1 MFETNFAPVSVT
13 EVTTARSTSLGASR
27 WLQGMIALTI
37 CAALCLVLVAG
48 IAQWHRPDEYVQT
61 VLATPG
67 DVGKG
72 RSLFALNCAGC
83 HGSDGNGRVGPSLRG
98 VSGRRSDISI
108 VEQVTSG
115 NTPPMP
121 QFEANPEDM
130 AALLSYL
137 KTL

>member
-1 MFETNFAPVSVT
+1 MSVSEAT
-13 EVTTARSTSLGASR
+13 SARSSSLAANR
-27 WLQGMIALTI
+27 WLQIVAAVVV
-37 CAALCLVLVAG
+37 CAALALILATG
-48 IAQWHRPDEYVQT
+48 ISRWHQPDTYVRT
-61 VLATPG
+61 VLETAG
-67 DVGKG
+67 DFQKG

-83 HGSDGNGRVGPSLRG
+83 HGSEGLGRVGPSLAG
-98 VSGRRSDISI
+98 VSLRRSDVSI

-121 QFEANPEDM
+121 QFQAEPDDM

>member
-1 MFETNFAPVSVT
+1 MSVSEAT
-13 EVTTARSTSLGASR
+13 SARSSSLAASR
-27 WLQGMIALTI
+27 WLQIVVALAI
-37 CAALCLVLVAG
+37 CAALVLVLVSG
-48 IAQWHRPDEYVQT
+48 IARWHQPDTYVRT
-61 VLATPG
+61 VLATAG
-67 DVGKG
+67 DVQKG

-83 HGSDGNGRVGPSLRG
+83 HGSDGLGRVGPSLAG
-98 VSGRRSDISI
+98 VRLRRSDISI

-121 QFEANPEDM
+121 QFQAQPEDM